1 MATIF
6 TKPVVVNAPEKDVV
20 FDGCDFTA
28 EALMQISAA
37 KSLTIKNCRFYAL
50 TPNKSKSYGI
60 IMDKAAKAKL
70 IIENCFFGDNA
81 GNEKGKLYNLMEL
94 TGSLMD
100 GSSISKNYFTKGC
113 CTHNQINIYQAD
125 QDAVINVNNNVAMY
139 SANMCRIGLMGES
152 KCVINMVGN
161 AYYETDPS
169 DGYDYAGLVL
179 IQPYGKQTTSFNGMR
194 LNVDKTKNGTS
205 SDQIMYL
212 YAGSAD
218 TPFNRKTNYPVVYV
232 DGELVVDVPL
242 AGGTVVVDPDEK
254 TEAPADNSKKDEAAE
269 DTASK

>member
-28 EALMQISAA
+28 EALVQITAA
-37 KSLTIKNCRFYAL
+37 RSLTIKNCRFYGL
-50 TPNKSKSYGI
+50 IPNKSKSYGI
-60 IMDKAAKAKL
+60 TMDKAAKMKL

-81 GNEKGKLYNLMEL
+81 DDEKNKLYNLLEL

-113 CTHNQINIYQAD
+113 CTHNQINIYQVD
-125 QDAVINVNNNVAMY
+125 QDAAVNVNNNIAMY
-139 SANMCRIGLMGES
+139 SANMCRIGLMGEP

-179 IQPYGKQTTSFNGMR
+179 IQPYGKQTMSLNG
-194 LNVDKTKNGTS
+194 LELHVDKTKNGTS
-205 SDQIMYL
+205 IDQIIYL
-212 YAGSAD
+212 YAGGSD

-232 DGELVVDVPL
+232 DGELIVDVPL
-242 AGGTVVVDPDEK
+242 AGGTIVVDPDEK
-254 TEAPADNSKKDEAAE
+254 TEDKIESPVSDIETTE
-269 DTASK
+269 